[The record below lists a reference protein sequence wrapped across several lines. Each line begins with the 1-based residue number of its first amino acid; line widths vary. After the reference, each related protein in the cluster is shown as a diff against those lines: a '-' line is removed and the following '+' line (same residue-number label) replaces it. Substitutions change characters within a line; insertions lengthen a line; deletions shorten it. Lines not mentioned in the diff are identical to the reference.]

1 MKAIHKIFLTALAIT
16 AVSCDDIIEEDI
28 TDDIIQVISPLE
40 GDEIESNVA
49 NLQWHEL
56 ADAEKYRVQVYAS
69 NQSVMLDS
77 TVTGTRIVVPLNP
90 GNYQWR
96 VRGENSAYQS
106 SYSFPMGFMMIAS
119 DNLTNQ
125 QVILAAPA
133 NSMYTN
139 DASLIAAWQQIT
151 AAQTYDIELTNS
163 TSGNVEHQQTGL
175 TTNTFTFTNSMLED
189 DGQYVWKVRAV
200 NETSSTAYA
209 SRSFYID
216 RIAPSVSVNMLP
228 ANNSTPTAN
237 VQLNFSWS
245 VPADN
250 GVVAS
255 PVTYTLQLA
264 SDAGFANILGTHA
277 NLATASYQEI
287 FTNPGDYYW
296 RVKTTDRAG
305 NESGYSSTFK
315 FTINN

>member
-1 MKAIHKIFLTALAIT
+1 MKAIHKIFLGALAV
-16 AVSCDDIIEEDI
+16 AAFSCDDIIEEDI
-28 TDDIIQVISPLE
+28 TDDIVQVLSPLE
-40 GDEIESNVA
+40 GDEVESNVA
-49 NLQWHEL
+49 SLQWHEL
-56 ADAEKYRVQVYAS
+56 ADADKYRVQIYAS

-90 GNYQWR
+90 GHYQWR

-106 SYSFPMGFMMIAS
+106 SYSFPMGFTMIAS

-125 QVILAAPA
+125 QVILSSPA
-133 NSMYTN
+133 NNMYTN
-139 DASLIAAWQQIT
+139 DTSLIASWQQIA
-151 AAQTYDIELTNS
+151 AAQTYDMELTNATTS
-163 TSGNVEHQQTGL
+163 TVEHQQTGL
-175 TTNTFTFTNSMLED
+175 TTNTFAFTNTMIED
-189 DGQYVWKVRAV
+189 DGQYIWKVRAV
-200 NETSSTAYA
+200 NASSSTAYA

-216 RIAPSVSVNMLP
+216 RIAPSVSVNSAP
-228 ANNSTPTAN
+228 SNNSTQQPN

-250 GVVAS
+250 GVIAS

-305 NESGYSSTFK
+305 NESGFSSTFK